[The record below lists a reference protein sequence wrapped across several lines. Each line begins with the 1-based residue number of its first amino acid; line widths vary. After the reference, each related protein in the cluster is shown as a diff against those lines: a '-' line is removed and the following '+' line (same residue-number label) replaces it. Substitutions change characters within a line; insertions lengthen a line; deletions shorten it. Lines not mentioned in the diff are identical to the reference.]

1 MTTKKFKRLTKAPEV
16 IASVKADAK
25 REDSDARAKL
35 EQKLG
40 QLAYQIGKQSTKMNR
55 EQQILQNLQNEA
67 N

>member
-1 MTTKKFKRLTKAPEV
+1 MSEEEKG
-16 IASVKADAK
+16 
-25 REDSDARAKL
+25 SDARAKL

-67 N
+67 NKIATEIEKMDK